1 MVIVSVLAAVALS
14 APVPALAARGLGLA
28 HRLAVAALLAL
39 AVLVLHFT
47 AMAAVVLVPDPLVA
61 VPLAPQPRWLAVA
74 VTAVATGIL
83 ALCLGGSIVEQNLA
97 LRAAKGRR
105 LRELADAALEG
116 LVIHE
121 RGRVLAANR
130 AFAALLGRAE
140 GDLAGAKLG
149 TLLPLCVLSAG
160 SSPTLITFEGAGGPA
175 LVEAVAR
182 PLTYEGRPAT
192 VLALRDLSAQHRA
205 EAALRDSE
213 ERLRLAVEAT
223 GLGIW
228 DVDPAS
234 GARRWSDE
242 FRAILGLAPEVPADP
257 ELFVARIHPDDR
269 AWVVDRYRR
278 AYEPASGGRY
288 EAEFRVVRAADSAE
302 RWVEATG
309 RVFFDAA
316 GRPMRAVGTLAD
328 VTERRQA
335 HEALRE
341 SEERYR
347 ALVETSPDAVF
358 AHLDGVIVFANAQA
372 AQLFGAASPEE
383 LIGRSIFGL
392 VDEASLPL
400 ARARTATLTVPGGR
414 AGLAELT
421 YRRLD
426 GTPFPVEATAAAVL
440 VDGRLVVQVVFRD
453 VMARKVAEA
462 ELRRAHERLAR
473 HMNNTPLGVIEL
485 AHGASAGKPWRVRA
499 WSGQAEAIFGW
510 TAGQAAGRTL
520 EELAL
525 VHEGDHGKQVL
536 VQRDLLEEHRPR
548 AVATMRCY
556 TQSRE
561 IRHCRFHASLVRGSD
576 GQPVTA
582 LLLVEDITEHLATQE
597 NIHRLAHHDVLT
609 GLPNRIL
616 FQDRLGQALARDR
629 REGGK
634 GALMLLDVDQFK
646 EINDSL
652 GHAAG
657 DQLLRELATRLS
669 KVVREADTLARLGG
683 DEFALIQTA
692 LADAGAASLLA
703 QRIAHALER
712 PFQIE
717 DQQLNIAASIGITIF
732 PDDGTTPERLMRNA
746 DMALYQAKAAGRN
759 RYAYYRADMDREL
772 QASRS
777 LQRGLRQALEEDRL
791 KLVFQPVFDLPDGRL
806 SKVEALLRWPHPG
819 GGQVPPSTFIPIA
832 ESSGLIRPLGDWV
845 LQRACRQ
852 AAAWQAGGIDLK
864 LAVNVSAAQL
874 RQPEL
879 LETVERALAD
889 NRLDPKRLELE
900 ITESVF
906 LDPSKDL
913 ILELL
918 RRVAELGVTLAIDD
932 FGTGY
937 SSLAYLKHFPF
948 HEIKVDGSFVRDI
961 ENGADGAAIVMAV
974 VALGH
979 SLGKRVTAEG
989 VETEAQLAFLRE
1001 RGCDAA
1007 QGYLL
1012 GRPSPAEAVGRL
1024 LAEGA

>member
-1 MVIVSVLAAVALS
+1 M
-14 APVPALAARGLGLA
+14 
-28 HRLAVAALLAL
+28 
-39 AVLVLHFT
+39 
-47 AMAAVVLVPDPLVA
+47 
-61 VPLAPQPRWLAVA
+61 
-74 VTAVATGIL
+74 
-83 ALCLGGSIVEQNLA
+83 
-97 LRAAKGRR
+97 
-105 LRELADAALEG
+105 
-116 LVIHE
+116 
-121 RGRVLAANR
+121 
-130 AFAALLGRAE
+130 
-140 GDLAGAKLG
+140 
-149 TLLPLCVLSAG
+149 
-160 SSPTLITFEGAGGPA
+160 
-175 LVEAVAR
+175 
-182 PLTYEGRPAT
+182 
-192 VLALRDLSAQHRA
+192 
-205 EAALRDSE
+205 
-213 ERLRLAVEAT
+213 
-223 GLGIW
+223 
-228 DVDPAS
+228 
-234 GARRWSDE
+234 
-242 FRAILGLAPEVPADP
+242 
-257 ELFVARIHPDDR
+257 
-269 AWVVDRYRR
+269 
-278 AYEPASGGRY
+278 
-288 EAEFRVVRAADSAE
+288 
-302 RWVEATG
+302 
-309 RVFFDAA
+309 
-316 GRPMRAVGTLAD
+316 
-328 VTERRQA
+328 
-335 HEALRE
+335 
-341 SEERYR
+341 
-347 ALVETSPDAVF
+347 
-358 AHLDGVIVFANAQA
+358 
-372 AQLFGAASPEE
+372 
-383 LIGRSIFGL
+383 
-392 VDEASLPL
+392 
-400 ARARTATLTVPGGR
+400 
-414 AGLAELT
+414 
-421 YRRLD
+421 
-426 GTPFPVEATAAAVL
+426 
-440 VDGRLVVQVVFRD
+440 DGRLVVQVVFRD
-453 VMARKVAEA
+453 VTARKVAEA
-462 ELRRAHERLAR
+462 ELQRAHERLAR

-485 AHGASAGKPWRVRA
+485 AHGASAGQPWRVRA

-510 TAGQAAGRTL
+510 TAGQVAGRTL
-520 EELAL
+520 EDLAL

-561 IRHCRFHASLVRGSD
+561 IRHCRFHASLVRGSA
-576 GQPVTA
+576 GQPDTA

-597 NIHRLAHHDVLT
+597 NIHRLAHHDMLT

-652 GHAAG
+652 GHVAG
-657 DQLLRELATRLS
+657 DQLLRELAARLN

-692 LADAGAASLLA
+692 LADTAAASLLA

-712 PFQIE
+712 PFRIE
-717 DQQLNIAASIGITIF
+717 DQQLDIAASIGITIF

-791 KLVFQPVFDLPDGRL
+791 KLVFQPVFELPDGRL

-852 AAAWQAGGIDLK
+852 AAAWQAGDIDLK

-879 LETVERALAD
+879 FETVERALAD
-889 NRLDPKRLELE
+889 NRLDPARLELE

-918 RRVAELGVTLAIDD
+918 RRVADLGVTLAIDD

-961 ENGADGAAIVMAV
+961 EDGADGAAIVKAV

-1012 GRPSPAEAVGRL
+1012 GRPGPAEAVGRL
-1024 LAEGA
+1024 LAEAA